1 MINEFERY
9 GLLKFRT
16 LTGYLE
22 VFGGLGCIIGYYL
35 NNYLYLVACLGLA
48 LLMTGGVIVRLRV
61 EDPLI
66 QIIPAILLGA
76 INYYLFYQKVS

>member
-1 MINEFERY
+1 
-9 GLLKFRT
+9 
-16 LTGYLE
+16 
-22 VFGGLGCIIGYYL
+22 
-35 NNYLYLVACLGLA
+35 
-48 LLMTGGVIVRLRV
+48 LRV